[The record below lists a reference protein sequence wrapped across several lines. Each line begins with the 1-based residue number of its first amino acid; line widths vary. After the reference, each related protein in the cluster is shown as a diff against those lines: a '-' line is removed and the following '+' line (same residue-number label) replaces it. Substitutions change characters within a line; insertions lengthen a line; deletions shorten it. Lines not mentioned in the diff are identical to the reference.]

1 MHNKPHTEEAKR
13 KIRLARLG
21 KPLKWANLPGEE
33 IVERL
38 LTTIATT
45 RSIANEYGC
54 SKTTIELIFRAYT
67 SKEQRLEVKNRK
79 QGLSKR
85 GRANPQ
91 LKEWN
96 ESHKGIVWTGRKH
109 TDETKEKMS
118 QARRGSDNP
127 HWKGGL
133 SELVKGI
140 RNSPE
145 YYQWRKAVLE
155 RDNYICQ
162 DCGVTEGLDA
172 HHIQSIFD
180 YPEGVFEI
188 DNGLTLC
195 KNCHKRHTWWQRM
208 KPKRKG
214 GKSAKDGN

>member
-21 KPLKWANLPGEE
+21 KPFKWGNLPREE
-33 IVERL
+33 IAERL
-38 LTTIATT
+38 LTTTATT
-45 RSIANEYGC
+45 RSIANQYGC
-54 SKTTIELIFRAYT
+54 SPNTIKLILKEYST
-67 SKEQRLEVKNRK
+67 KEQRLEAKHRK
-79 QGLSKR
+79 HNLSMK
-85 GRANPQ
+85 GRSNPQ

-96 ESHKGIVWTGRKH
+96 ERHKGTVWRGRKH
-109 TDETKEKMS
+109 TNETRKTMS
-118 QARRGSDNP
+118 ESRRGSDNP

-155 RDNYICQ
+155 RDSHTCQ
-162 DCGVTEGLDA
+162 DCGGSKELDV
-172 HHIQSIFD
+172 HHIQSLLD
-180 YPEGVFEI
+180 YPEGIFEI

-195 KNCHKRHTWWQRM
+195 KDCHKRHTSWRGIR
-208 KPKRKG
+208 PRRKG
-214 GKSAKDGN
+214 NRNAKVRH

>member
-1 MHNKPHTEEAKR
+1 MDRASSATGR
-13 KIRLARLG
+13 
-21 KPLKWANLPGEE
+21 EE
-33 IVERL
+33 IVKRL
-38 LTTIATT
+38 LTTDATT

-54 SKTTIELIFRAYT
+54 SFTTIKEILKAYT
-67 SKEQRLEVKNRK
+67 TKEQRLEAKNRK
-79 QGLSKR
+79 HGLSMK

-96 ESHKGIVWTGRKH
+96 ESHKGITWTGRKH
-109 TDETKEKMS
+109 TDGTREKMS

-155 RDNYICQ
+155 RDNHTCQ
-162 DCGVTEGLDA
+162 DCGITEGLDA

-195 KNCHKRHTWWQRM
+195 GNCHKRHTSWRGLR
-208 KPKRKG
+208 PKKKG
-214 GKSAKDGN
+214 VRSDD

>member
-1 MHNKPHTEEAKR
+1 MNNK
-13 KIRLARLG
+13 RLR
-21 KPLKWANLPGEE
+21 WAHLPKEE

-38 LTTIATT
+38 LTTTATT
-45 RSIANEYGC
+45 RSIASEYGC
-54 SKTTIELIFRAYT
+54 SATTIKEIFKAKT
-67 SKEQRLEVKNRK
+67 SKEQRLEAKNRK
-79 QGLSKR
+79 HGLSMK
-85 GRANPQ
+85 GRTNPQ

-96 ESHKGIVWTGRKH
+96 ESHKGVTWTGRKH
-109 TDETKEKMS
+109 TDKTREKMS
-118 QARRGSDNP
+118 QTRRGNDNP

-145 YYQWRKAVLE
+145 YYQWRKAVLG
-155 RDNYICQ
+155 RDNHTCQ
-162 DCGVTEGLDA
+162 DCGGTEGLDA

-180 YPEGVFEI
+180 YPKGVFEI

-195 KNCHKRHTWWQRM
+195 KKCHKRHTWWQKM

-214 GKSAKDGN
+214 GKSAKDRN